1 LLYGAG
7 RNHPEDTIE
16 DTYEDPL
23 IGQVLGEQYRIE
35 YEIGHGGFG
44 TVYRARQLAV
54 DRDVAVKVLELPLGL
69 RREHHAMLVA
79 RFRREAQATSA
90 LKHPNTVTLIDFGED
105 KTGVLFLVLELLEGL
120 DLKSLNI
127 GEAPLESTRVA
138 HIATQICGSLSDAH
152 ARGII
157 HRDLKPANIFV
168 SNFQGAQDFAK
179 VLDFG
184 IARMLDPGEAGELT
198 EITMEGM
205 RIGTPRYMPPEQ
217 LRGEPVGAPT
227 DMYALG
233 CIIHEMLTG
242 TPVFAG
248 PGTVQNAIAHS
259 KDPAPQV
266 TLPSLTRDQRDHWNG
281 VLARLLAKR
290 VSNRLQSAEETVKL
304 LKPLLLADPGPMPE
318 QDTMSMADL
327 DIMEVDPIAPPPV
340 PAAAAL
346 QQTPRVDATDLAP
359 MPAEGTSRAGSSSWV
374 TAALVVVAL
383 LLVGILVTQNS
394 PSPTPPQE
402 PEEAPRVD
410 LKGALEESRLAVT
423 DILERLNEPPTP
435 QACKTSD
442 VGLTKTLARSAALL
456 ESGDASGAITEL
468 ESHSKGS
475 ETSAERW
482 ALLARARLA
491 HSKRI
496 ADSVPGKS
504 SDAKSCETA
513 LKDAARAVELCPM
526 MAAPHMTQGRI
537 HAHRAA
543 LTEIP
548 EAVAAYDRAL
558 ALLKRH
564 PTHRAAVLFNQS
576 QLLMRSQPKL
586 ALRKL
591 DDLISVLPEYEGA
604 RWLRGQALLSLASRS
619 KGDERAET
627 LKRSISDLE
636 MAIKV
641 SPDEAGILFL
651 LATAHEAA
659 SDTEKARSLFCDLA
673 ERGTERFHIGAKKKC
688 VTLSLKTP

>member
-1 LLYGAG
+1 M
-7 RNHPEDTIE
+7 
-16 DTYEDPL
+16 
-23 IGQVLGEQYRIE
+23 LGGQYRIE

-44 TVYRARQLAV
+44 TVYRAKQLAV

-105 KTGVLFLVLELLEGL
+105 ETGVLFLVLELLEGL

-127 GEAPLESTRVA
+127 AQAPLESTRVA

-152 ARGII
+152 ARGIV
-157 HRDLKPANIFV
+157 HRDLKPANIFI
-168 SNFQGAQDFAK
+168 SDFQGARDFAK

-217 LRGEPVGAPT
+217 LRGEPVGPAT

-233 CIIHEMLTG
+233 CILHEMLTG
-242 TPVFAG
+242 TPVFPG

-259 KDPAPQV
+259 KDAPPQV
-266 TLPSLTRDQRDHWNG
+266 DVPSLSPDQQAHWNG

-290 VSNRLQSAEETVKL
+290 VNNRLQTAEEAVKL
-304 LKPLLLADPGPMPE
+304 LKPLLLAEPGPVPE

-327 DIMEVDPIAPPPV
+327 DIMEVAPAVPPPV

-346 QQTPRVDATDLAP
+346 QQSPRVDATDLAP
-359 MPAEGTSRAGSSSWV
+359 TPDEDTSRAGSSSWI

-394 PSPTPPQE
+394 SNTAPPQ
-402 PEEAPRVD
+402 APREASSAD
-410 LKGALEESRLAVT
+410 LKGALEENRQLVAG
-423 DILERLNEPPTP
+423 ILERLHEPPTP
-435 QACKTSD
+435 AACKTAD

-456 ESGDASGAITEL
+456 ESGDGSGAIIEL
-468 ESHSKGS
+468 EAHMAGS
-475 ETSAERW
+475 ETSPERW

-491 HSKRI
+491 HSKDVAR
-496 ADSVPGKS
+496 AVPGKS
-504 SDAKSCETA
+504 SDAKSCEAA
-513 LKDAARAVELCPM
+513 LKDAARASELCPA

-548 EAVAAYDRAL
+548 EAIAAYDRAL
-558 ALLKRH
+558 ALLEGN

-586 ALRKL
+586 ALKKL
-591 DDLISVLPEYEGA
+591 DELVSVLPNYEDA
-604 RWLRGQALLSLASRS
+604 RWLRGQALLSLANRAQ
-619 KGDERAET
+619 GDARAET
-627 LKRSISDLE
+627 LQRAISDLE

-651 LATAHEAA
+651 LGTAHEAA
-659 SDTEKARSLFCDLA
+659 SQKEKARSLFCDLA
-673 ERGTERFHIGAKKKC
+673 ERGKDRFHIGAKKKC
-688 VTLSLKTP
+688 VTLSLKSP